1 MERLIREPRAD
12 GNGDDS
18 DMELHLD
25 CPEARVETRNADRQT
40 LYRPV
45 VIQSDHGAGLCLA
58 RSISPKG
65 VKAKTCM
72 HVQVDERVF
81 VYFST
86 DLAVPGWVAWSD
98 GEMIGIEFDESIDV
112 HDVLSLFTQRPRR
125 GRTNRLPR
133 LPIHC
138 AAALTVN
145 GRSAIIEVRDISQR
159 GVQIAASFLQPGDQV
174 ELHVDGLERRQ
185 AVVQWIHTG
194 IAGLSFVT
202 PLAFDELAHWAA
214 EQNAFELPA
223 AS

>member
-1 MERLIREPRAD
+1 
-12 GNGDDS
+12 
-18 DMELHLD
+18 MELHLD
-25 CPEARVETRNADRQT
+25 CPEARIDTRDDERQSV
-40 LYRPV
+40 YRPV
-45 VIQSDHGAGLCLA
+45 VIQSSHGAGLCLA

-65 VKAKTCM
+65 LKAKTCM
-72 HVQVDERVF
+72 DVNVDDRVS

-86 DLAVPGWVAWSD
+86 DLVVPGWVAWSD
-98 GEMIGIEFDESIDV
+98 GEMIGIEFEQPIDV
-112 HDVLSLFTQRPRR
+112 HEVLSLFTQRPAR
-125 GRTNRLPR
+125 GRANRLPH

-138 AAALTVN
+138 AAALTLN